1 MFQDKTIVC
10 KDCGQE
16 FTFTANEQEFFA
28 EKGFTNEPQRCKPC
42 RDARKGASNNGQA
55 ASARCLKR
63 CMPLPAAVPAK
74 FRSSPVQTVRSTA
87 AIASVNNSQSTRPS
101 GRVFVFCSG
110 RLRPAKTA
118 SRVSAGR
125 RFYFLRVFTSTNRR
139 TYSLRPR
146 LPAAS
151 FPSV

>member
-28 EKGFTNEPQRCKPC
+28 
-42 RDARKGASNNGQA
+42 
-55 ASARCLKR
+55 
-63 CMPLPAAVPAK
+63 PAK

-87 AIASVNNSQSTRPS
+87 AIASVNNSQPTRPS

-125 RFYFLRVFTSTNRR
+125 RFTFFVYSPAPIAGRIAFVLGFLPRHFLRFDDQRAVR
-139 TYSLRPR
+139 
-146 LPAAS
+146 
-151 FPSV
+151 